1 MAIPQ
6 ECDHED
12 WGVTVTINYRFMLAL
27 AAVFMIL
34 LAIATAMQSYLE
46 HSGIVVAFE
55 AVAAALLLYWAI
67 F

>member
-1 MAIPQ
+1 MVISQ
-6 ECDHED
+6 ESDHEE
-12 WGVTVTINYRFMLAL
+12 WGVTVTINYRVMLGL

-34 LAIATAMQSYLE
+34 LAIATAVQGYLE
-46 HSGIVVAFE
+46 HVGIVVAFE